1 MSFEIVYQLR
11 RFFENLPKEH
21 NGYPLRYFPSPYDPR
36 DYIYT
41 NLIGAAAD
49 EPAVSIDYR
58 PNLPPVFDQEQRGS
72 CVACASIWTIKAYE
86 EIKQGDY
93 PADGLSA
100 AFLYSLCKQ
109 NDGMPSEEG
118 TQPKTAMKVLQK
130 YGVCPENTMPYS
142 TLTDLPAP
150 LVPNVSGKA
159 LDAAAVFR
167 IETYAQLCSS
177 YDLNRDQVLNA
188 MRQALKREGPF
199 MIALLVYD
207 NFEPDENN
215 FLPLPEGSVRG
226 GHAVG
231 IVGDLP
237 NRGCLILRNS
247 WGADWGDKG
256 YAYLPYEWISRMS
269 NMRWCVLEAWTATD
283 ITLPKLAAHIE
294 ITPGMKFMKVDGKR
308 VALNQPVILSKV
320 ANPLLPMKAIA
331 EKMGYKVD
339 GDAHKIIISRLN

>member
-21 NGYPLRYFPSPYDPR
+21 HSHPLRYFPSPYDPR

-41 NLIGAAAD
+41 NLIGVVAD

-58 PNLPPVFDQEQRGS
+58 PDLPPVFDQELRGT
-72 CVACASIWTIKAYE
+72 CVACASIWTIKASE

-93 PADGLSA
+93 PSDGLSV

-118 TQPKTAMKVLQK
+118 TQPKTAMQVLRK
-130 YGVCPENTMPYS
+130 YGVCPENIMPYS
-142 TLTDLPAP
+142 TLTDLP
-150 LVPNVSGKA
+150 VPQVPQVSGRA
-159 LDAAAVFR
+159 LDAAVVFR

-177 YDLNRDQVLNA
+177 YDMNRDQVLNA

-199 MIALLVYD
+199 MLALLVCE

-247 WGADWGDKG
+247 WGAEWGDKG
-256 YAYLPYEWISRMS
+256 YAYLPYEWIGRINHMG
-269 NMRWCVLEAWTATD
+269 WCVFEAWTATD
-283 ITLPKLAAHIE
+283 IMKAKRAAQLV
-294 ITPGMKFMKVDGKR
+294 ITPGMNFMMVDGKR
-308 VALNQPVILSKV
+308 MALNQPVILNKV
-320 ANPLLPMKAIA
+320 ANPLQPVKAVA

-339 GDAHKIIISRLN
+339 GDAHKIILTRL